1 MSTTII
7 TETEAKK
14 NKAAYKEIKA
24 HYQGKKIE
32 WSYGVCQTI
41 NSSNPFN
48 FQPPKEYETAEAEY
62 NAEIADSLSVMLE
75 GKVGRGTKRVS
86 IDNVPELIKKEY
98 INNIQ
103 ETIDEKKRYDA
114 LSPLEQQ
121 AKYLESI
128 KELSKYGGFA
138 IFTAQQ
144 KSK

>member
-14 NKAAYKEIKA
+14 NKVAYKEIKA
-24 HYQGKKIE
+24 HYQGKKIQ
-32 WSYGVCQTI
+32 WSYGVCQSI
-41 NSSNPFN
+41 KCCNPFEIK
-48 FQPPKEYETAEAEY
+48 PPKKYKTAESEY
-62 NAEIADSLSVMLE
+62 NAEVANSLSVALE
-75 GKVGRGTKRVS
+75 GKAGRGQKRVLL
-86 IDNVPELIKKEY
+86 DNVPDLIKKEY

-103 ETIDEKKRYDA
+103 EFIDEKKRYDA

-121 AKYLESI
+121 KEYLETI

-144 KSK
+144 KQK

>member
-24 HYQGKKIE
+24 YYQGKKIQ
-32 WSYGVCQTI
+32 WSYGVCQRI
-41 NSSNPFN
+41 KCCNPFEIK
-48 FQPPKEYETAEAEY
+48 PPKKYKTAEAEY
-62 NAEIADSLSVMLE
+62 NAEVAGSLSVMLE

-86 IDNVPELIKKEY
+86 LDNVPELIKKEY

-103 ETIDEKKRYDA
+103 KSIDEKKRYES
-114 LSPLEQQ
+114 LSPAEQQ
-121 AKYLESI
+121 AEYLENI

-144 KSK
+144 RK